1 MKKEISYMEMAV
13 MNTVGEEQE
22 VCTSILK
29 TLEQK
34 RKFHKVRVT
43 VLKAVTWVALAFFII
58 GTCFIKEFTVPVILS
73 VAGAS
78 WLAFIAFANS
88 KLRLKR
94 KNLLTLRLKRNK
106 IK

>member
-22 VCTSILK
+22 VCNSILK

-34 RKFHKVRVT
+34 RKLSKIRVT
-43 VLKAVTWVALAFFII
+43 ALKVGTWVALASFVI

-78 WLAFIAFANS
+78 WLALIAFANS
-88 KLRLKR
+88 KLRFKR
-94 KNLLTLRLKRNK
+94 KKFVDITPKA
-106 IK
+106 